1 MSNPQPTNWIR
12 PPYAKEESASAKMK
26 KRKEALDAAEER
38 ANKKPGDIFEDF
50 EQMFK
55 ELA

>member
-1 MSNPQPTNWIR
+1 VSNPQPTNWIR
-12 PPYAKEESASAKMK
+12 PPYAKDESASGQMK
-26 KRKEALDAAEER
+26 KRKAALDAAEER
-38 ANKKPGDIFEDF
+38 AHKQPANIFEDF

>member
-1 MSNPQPTNWIR
+1 MSNPQSTNWIR
-12 PPYAKEESASAKMK
+12 PPYAKEESASAQMR
-26 KRKEALDAAEER
+26 KRKHALDAAEER
-38 ANKKPGDIFEDF
+38 ANKQPGDIFEDF

>member
-1 MSNPQPTNWIR
+1 MSNPQPKNWIR
-12 PPYAKEESASAKMK
+12 PPYAKNENASLKMK
-26 KRKEALDAAEER
+26 KRKAALDAAEER
-38 ANKKPGDIFEDF
+38 ARKQPANIFEDF

>member
-1 MSNPQPTNWIR
+1 MSNPQSETGILPTYYKDKN
-12 PPYAKEESASAKMK
+12 ASAQMK
-26 KRKEALDAAEER
+26 KRKAALDAAEER
-38 ANKKPGDIFEDF
+38 AHKQPANIFEDF

>member
-12 PPYAKEESASAKMK
+12 PPCAKEESASAQMR

-38 ANKKPGDIFEDF
+38 ANKQPSNIFEDF